1 MRKKILICILF
12 YFDTYY
18 IDFEISRDFSRNFI
32 IVINKKILIKLKNIN
47 KPFYNNNLQFLLRTF
62 IINCLIVYA

>member
-12 YFDTYY
+12 YIDTYY

-32 IVINKKILIKLKNIN
+32 IEINKKITVKLNNIYN
-47 KPFYNNNLQFLLRTF
+47 PF
-62 IINCLIVYA
+62 

>member
-12 YFDTYY
+12 YFETFY

-32 IVINKKILIKLKNIN
+32 IEINKKITVKLYNIN
-47 KPFYNNNLQFLLRTF
+47 NHF
-62 IINCLIVYA
+62 